1 MVKNLGLVLFDATH
15 RQTTAMLGNPA
26 NTATILP
33 EQLLILLLQP
43 ISDRP
48 TGGLLYDD
56 VGDNSDDGK
65 FSLE

>member
-33 EQLLILLLQP
+33 EQLLLLLQP
-43 ISDRP
+43 ISVRP
-48 TGGLLYDD
+48 TVGLLYDD

-65 FSLE
+65 FLLE